1 MVYAVSCGCFCDVKR
16 ASVFLMASVAA
27 LFSPL
32 AIAPASA
39 FDFFGL
45 LGSEEDAP
53 PPSPETLPYKLE
65 ITGVDDDK
73 ALAQNLK
80 DASNVWRLRLQAP
93 ASGAGLT
100 RRVVDDF
107 PNLADALWASGYFD
121 ARVEATVAGVE
132 IYPDGRGIDAASS
145 AAEGFRNKA
154 PVSVTI
160 NIDPGPLFHLRHV
173 VVFDART
180 LAPIDPTLFSKKA
193 FERAPEAPARAAALR
208 AMQAEWVDELRQR
221 SYPLAKIVKTE
232 PVVQHRE
239 HALDVAVTI
248 DPGPRAGI
256 GEVRLS
262 GSHGPSS
269 QGTGVLPDAP
279 IGVPDDVIRSFIY
292 LEEGEDYSPKK
303 LADTR
308 KSISRIEA
316 LGSVKVEDGEP
327 LDQNGN
333 LPILVETSERKQH
346 AVGFS
351 GQISNTDGPGLRAY
365 WMDRNVFGEGE
376 RLRFD
381 LQGGLAPTVISGGF
395 FSLPPI
401 DAANLIGSAKMSFV
415 KPALYGSRD
424 DLLVDTAAVRERTQ
438 YYWAN
443 YGNASVGIR
452 HRFSDAA
459 SVQAGVEFEGGQ
471 YFDVWGPHDY
481 SLLGF
486 PLSANYDSTD
496 SLLAPTTGV
505 RANATVEPYV
515 KALGDSVGMV
525 QSKGQVTGYYALDD
539 DAWYILAGRVT
550 AGSIVG
556 ASVEDIPAS
565 HLFFAGGGGSV
576 RGYRYRSL
584 APDYNF
590 GFPVGGRSLL
600 EGSAEARIKLTQEIG
615 IVPFFDT
622 GMAFASPFPDFQN
635 SMRES
640 VGLGLRYY
648 TGIGPIRL
656 DVATP
661 IARQPGDSPFALF
674 IGIGEAF

>member
-27 LFSPL
+27 LYSPL
-32 AIAPASA
+32 AIAPARA

-45 LGSEEDAP
+45 LGSEGDAP
-53 PPSPETLPYKLE
+53 PPSPEVLPYKLE
-65 ITGVDDDK
+65 FTGVDDDK

-100 RRVVDDF
+100 RRVVGDF

-121 ARVEATVAGVE
+121 AQVEATVAGVE

-145 AAEGFRNKA
+145 AAEELRDKA
-154 PVSVTI
+154 PVPVTI

-180 LAPIDPTLFSKKA
+180 MAPIDPTLFSKKA
-193 FERAPEAPARAAALR
+193 FERAPDELARAAALR
-208 AMQAEWVDELRQR
+208 AMQAKWVDELRQR
-221 SYPLAKIVKTE
+221 SYPLAKIIKTE
-232 PVVQHRE
+232 PVVLHRE
-239 HALDVAVTI
+239 QALDVAVTI

-262 GSHGPSS
+262 GRRPS
-269 QGTGVLPDAP
+269 GRPV
-279 IGVPDDVIRSFIY
+279 GVPDEVIRSFIY

-316 LGSVKVEDGEP
+316 IGSVKVEDGAP

-333 LPILVETSERKQH
+333 LPILVETGERKQH

-381 LQGGLAPTVISGGF
+381 LQGGLAPTVVSGGF

-401 DAANLIGSAKMSFV
+401 DASNLIGSAKMSFV

-424 DLLVDTAAVRERTQ
+424 DLLVDAAAVRERTQ

-443 YGNASVGIR
+443 YGNASVGVR
-452 HRFSDAA
+452 HRFSDTA

-471 YFDVWGPHDY
+471 YFDVWGLHDY

-496 SLLAPTTGV
+496 SLLAPTKGV

-525 QSKGQVTGYYALDD
+525 QSKSQVTGYYALDD

-615 IVPFFDT
+615 VVPFFDT